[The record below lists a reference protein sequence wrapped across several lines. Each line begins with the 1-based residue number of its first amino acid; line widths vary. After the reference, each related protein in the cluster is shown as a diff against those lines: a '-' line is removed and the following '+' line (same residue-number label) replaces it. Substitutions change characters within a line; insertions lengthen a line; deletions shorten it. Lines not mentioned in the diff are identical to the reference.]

1 MVAPAGSEG
10 GAVAGRVVARPPA
23 QALPRAVDATLAR
36 AGLLAGD
43 LLALAG
49 ALAVA
54 VGLRMW
60 VLPWLSPAFW
70 RPTYAFAHYLGL
82 WWLPVVYV
90 GALWHAGLYTRRDPF
105 WEEARRCATGA
116 TVAAVLVFALLALA
130 KVGDDVSRPVVVL
143 AWAVLLVAL
152 PAVRWGAKVLLVRLG
167 PWRQRVLV
175 VGDGAQAA
183 GLVEALARAPTLGY
197 DVVGVVDDPA
207 AAPERAQALG
217 ARDVIVGAAHLGRA
231 EFLALVERLRP
242 VAENVLVAPDVS
254 EMPVLGVE
262 VVGLFEDRTL
272 LLRVPNNL
280 LRPWNLAIKRA
291 FDLVAGTLLAV
302 GALPVVAAAAV
313 AVRLTSPGPA
323 FHVEPRVGRG
333 RRLFPC
339 YKLRTMYVDA
349 DARLAAFLRDNPGAA
364 EEWERYWKLRGHD
377 PRVTPVGRWLRR
389 WGLDELPQLLNVLR
403 GEMSLVG
410 PRPYLPRELPL
421 LAGDGMLDV
430 RPGLT
435 GLWQVSGKNALDYR
449 QRVHLDRWYVN
460 NWSLWLDVIILAKT
474 VPAVVHG
481 EAKAASE
488 AG

>member
-1 MVAPAGSEG
+1 MPRLPTVTAG
-10 GAVAGRVVARPPA
+10 V
-23 QALPRAVDATLAR
+23 LAR
-36 AGLLAGD
+36 AALVAGD
-43 LLALAG
+43 LLTLVA

-54 VGLRMW
+54 VGVRGA
-60 VLPWLSPAFW
+60 VLPWLSPAFA
-70 RPTYAFAHYLGL
+70 RPTYPLAHYLSL
-82 WWLPVVYV
+82 WWLPAVYL
-90 GALWHAGLYTRRDPF
+90 GALWYAGLYTRRDPF
-105 WEEARRCATGA
+105 WEEARRCVSGV
-116 TVAAVLVFALLALA
+116 TVAAVATFALLALA
-130 KVGDDVSRPVVVL
+130 KVGDDVSRPVVVM

-152 PAVRWGAKVLLVRLG
+152 PAARRVVKAALVRLG

-175 VGDGAQAA
+175 VGDGPQAA
-183 GLVEALARAPTLGY
+183 RLAEALARAPTLGY
-197 DVVGVVDDPA
+197 DVAGVVDDPA
-207 AAPERAQALG
+207 LAPERARALG

-262 VVGLFEDRTL
+262 VVGLFEDRAL

-280 LRPWNLAIKRA
+280 LRPWNVVTKRA
-291 FDLVAGTLLAV
+291 FDLLAGAALAAV
-302 GALPVVAAAAV
+302 ALPVLAAAAV

-389 WGLDELPQLLNVLR
+389 WGLDELPQVLNVLR

-421 LAGDGMLDV
+421 LPGDGMLDV
-430 RPGLT
+430 PPGLT

-474 VPAVVHG
+474 VPAVLRG
-481 EAKAASE
+481 EAQVAAR